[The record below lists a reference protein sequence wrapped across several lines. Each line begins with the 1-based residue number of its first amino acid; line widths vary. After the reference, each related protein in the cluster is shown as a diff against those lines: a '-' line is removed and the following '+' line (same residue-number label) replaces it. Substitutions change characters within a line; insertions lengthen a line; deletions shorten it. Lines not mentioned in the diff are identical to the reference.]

1 MRASRLLLVAP
12 LVVLSGCLNLDFFV
26 FRTRP
31 AKPDEDVF
39 KSSTVPERLRT
50 FYDDIPS
57 SDGVKVTM
65 TIARHDGAAGDVGD
79 PARNRIGILYCHGQS
94 GWIDSTHPRADA
106 LWRLGY
112 TVAVF
117 DARGYGKTPG
127 TPTEVTVAQ
136 DVDAARAFFE
146 SQMGGADNVGLY
158 GRSLGTALCLTSAA
172 NRGTKAIAL
181 ESPIGALQSFVND
194 SLQVD
199 APSEWFFDSV
209 MDNDANIQRYSGSLL
224 VMHGTA
230 DDFVQ
235 PKYGQRVFDLSDG
248 HASPRVFWSVEG
260 ANHGNVPCNDFAPKL
275 NGNACDSGFSAG
287 YLERVTAL
295 FDGALRQ

>member
-1 MRASRLLLVAP
+1 MQPRVLLVASW
-12 LVVLSGCLNLDFFV
+12 LTLSGCLNLDFFV
-26 FRTRP
+26 FRARA

-39 KSSTVPERLRT
+39 TSSSVPERLRT

-65 TIARHDGAAGDVGD
+65 SITRHDGAPGDEGD
-79 PARNRIGILYCHGQS
+79 PARNRIGIFYCHGQS
-94 GWIDSTHPRADA
+94 SWIGTTHPRADA

-112 TVAVF
+112 TVAVV

-127 TPTEVTVAQ
+127 SPTEVTVAQ

-146 SQMGGADNVGLY
+146 RELGGADKVGLY

-172 NRGTKAIAL
+172 NRNPRALAL
-181 ESPIGALQSFVND
+181 ESSIGALQSFVND
-194 SLQVD
+194 SLQIE

-209 MDNDANIQRYSGSLL
+209 MDNDANIQRYAGALL

-235 PKYGQRVFDLSDG
+235 PKYGRRVFDLSDG
-248 HASPRVFWSVEG
+248 HASPREFWSVEG
-260 ANHGNVPCNDFAPKL
+260 ANHDNVPCSDLSPKL
-275 NGNACDSGFSAG
+275 DGNGCEGSFSPE
-287 YLERVTAL
+287 YLSRVTTL
-295 FDGALRQ
+295 FDGALRRP